1 VIKSKGWIKAINN
14 HSSSIG
20 STFERE
26 LSIKENRIPY
36 ADYYGIEIKC
46 TTKKDDFYISL
57 FSAEPNSKS
66 PNLIEDIA
74 KKYGYPHKI
83 EKKINVLN
91 SRINY
96 TSINNISFKY
106 RANIYMDYK
115 YNIIKILIENKFGQI
130 VDERITWD
138 INYIKEK
145 VIDKCLYL
153 AIIKSETKFFSGVQ
167 YVKYNE
173 IKVESK
179 SKTNKSELHYRD
191 MHFGLF
197 LYEYL
202 NSQKDFTPKYE
213 SSYDFWRYISVCVI
227 PDIVADRWDID
238 KSDHFYSKPTGI
250 YPFQVYWYIK
260 LSWQGTKDYQS
271 MERA

>member
-1 VIKSKGWIKAINN
+1 MVKTLR
-14 HSSSIG
+14 SI
-20 STFERE
+20 EE
-26 LSIKENRIPY
+26 Q
-36 ADYYGIEIKC
+36 
-46 TTKKDDFYISL
+46 
-57 FSAEPNSKS
+57 
-66 PNLIEDIA
+66 IEDIA
-74 KKYGYPHKI
+74 KNYGYPHKI

-115 YNIIKILIENKFGQI
+115 FNIIKILIENKFGQI

-173 IKVESK
+173 IKVYKLKSVIDFIKSIESGVISICFK
-179 SKTNKSELHYRD
+179 VSGRKNKMNEYEPHNHGTSFQIRLKDLEL
-191 MHFGLF
+191 
-197 LYEYL
+197 
-202 NSQKDFTPKYE
+202 
-213 SSYDFWRYISVCVI
+213 
-227 PDIVADRWDID
+227 
-238 KSDHFYSKPTGI
+238 I
-250 YPFQVYWYIK
+250 YKKVH
-260 LSWQGTKDYQS
+260 
-271 MERA
+271 

>member
-1 VIKSKGWIKAINN
+1 MERIKILVKEFEVIKSKGWIKAINN

-57 FSAEPNSKS
+57 FSAEPNSKI

-153 AIIKSETKFFSGVQ
+153 AIIKSETKLFSGVQ

-173 IKVESK
+173 IKVYK
-179 SKTNKSELHYRD
+179 LKSEIDFIKSIESGAISICFKVSGRKNK
-191 MHFGLF
+191 MNE
-197 LYEYL
+197 YEPHNHGTSFQIRL
-202 NSQKDFTPKYE
+202 KDLE
-213 SSYDFWRYISVCVI
+213 L
-227 PDIVADRWDID
+227 
-238 KSDHFYSKPTGI
+238 I
-250 YPFQVYWYIK
+250 Y
-260 LSWQGTKDYQS
+260 TKVH
-271 MERA
+271 